1 MCPTRCL
8 TGIVDNCSL
17 ALLCPGIPG
26 QSCLTADRSTSPH
39 RKGMTFASPSALRS
53 SPRVP
58 TPHAS
63 TPIEDLVREHG
74 FASVPTLATADA
86 DVDAF
91 GTLAVVH
98 GPESTPGQV
107 VTLASAIAQH
117 TGMVAKIRILDGDR
131 SRTITATP
139 TTVRER

>member
-1 MCPTRCL
+1 MT
-8 TGIVDNCSL
+8 
-17 ALLCPGIPG
+17 
-26 QSCLTADRSTSPH
+26 TAPL
-39 RKGMTFASPSALRS
+39 SALRP
-53 SPRVP
+53 SPHVAAAVSP
-58 TPHAS
+58 S
-63 TPIEDLVREHG
+63 PIEDLVREHG
-74 FASVPTLATADA
+74 FTAVPTLASADA
-86 DVDAF
+86 DIGAF
-91 GTLAVVH
+91 GMLAVEH